1 MNAANAYYPSVAAY
15 YGAPS
20 RVCAL
25 AVPPAASQQ
34 PPAAIVAVD
43 MYSGLLELEFKPD
56 SVTAPQTFSGVPAV
70 ACSSITVLPGFRV
83 RVPGSQLLARVELF
97 DPSGRR
103 LAQTSLAAGSGE
115 QEVVFK
121 AEPVGAGV
129 YFIRYRHQGMTTT
142 LKTMFVR

>member
-1 MNAANAYYPSVAAY
+1 MNAANAYYPRVAAY

-25 AVPPAASQQ
+25 TVPPAAGHQ

-43 MYSGLLELEFKPD
+43 MYSGLLELEFRPD
-56 SVTAPQTFSGVPAV
+56 SVPSPETFSGVPAV

-83 RVPGSQLLARVELF
+83 RVPGSQFPAYVELF

-103 LAQTSLAAGSGE
+103 LAQTSLATGSSE

-129 YFIRYRHQGMTTT
+129 YFIRYRRQDLTVT